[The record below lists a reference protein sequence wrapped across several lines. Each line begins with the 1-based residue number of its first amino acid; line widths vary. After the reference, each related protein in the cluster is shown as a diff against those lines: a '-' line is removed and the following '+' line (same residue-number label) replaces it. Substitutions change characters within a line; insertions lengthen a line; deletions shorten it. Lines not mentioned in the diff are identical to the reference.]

1 VCVTKDLGAFTA
13 ISFITAITTVTPQLM
28 LPLVGDLAPP
38 NKRAASLSI
47 VTSGLLLGMLIA
59 RLLSGV
65 LTNFTCE
72 FEASEWPAIVLT
84 LLEQHGVTYT
94 GWR

>member
-1 VCVTKDLGAFTA
+1 MSRIGVCITQSLAVFTA
-13 ISFITAITTVTPQLM
+13 ISFITAVTTVTPQLM

-38 NKRAASLSI
+38 SKRAASLSI

-65 LTNFTCE
+65 LTNFTCKSSPV
-72 FEASEWPAIVLT
+72 A
-84 LLEQHGVTYT
+84 
-94 GWR
+94 